1 MHSSLLLFGVLLLSQ
16 LVSAFDIPELVPVS
30 DAGWFGNVRKRDN
43 KDLLRLLDSEHMV
56 WNSAAGKNTSAHF
69 K

>member
-30 DAGWFGNVRKRDN
+30 DAGWFGKVQKRDT

-56 WNSAAGKNTSAHF
+56 WNSAAGKNSLAHL